1 MLNWSKPQPM
11 PSDYILAFDQGT
23 TSSRSLL
30 INRFGEVVS
39 QCQREFEQLYPQPG
53 WVEHRP
59 DDLWNSQWQTAQ
71 EVMQRAGISAGDL
84 AGIGIANQRE
94 TTLVWDRK
102 TGEPIY
108 NAIVWQDRR
117 TADFCDALKANE
129 AESRLIL
136 EKTGLVIDAY
146 FSASKVRWILDHV
159 DGARTRAEKGELAF
173 GTVDS
178 WLVWNLTNGEEHITD
193 ASNAS
198 RTMLFDLHAMAW
210 DATLCDLFQ
219 IPASMLPTVVPNSGK
234 LAQATRLDIPVPIS
248 GIAGDQQAALFGQQC
263 IYPGMVKNT
272 YGTGCFMLMNTGS
285 QAVRSQHAL
294 LTTVAWQLNGQTTY
308 ALEGSVFVGGAAVQ
322 WLRDELSF
330 IEASPEIEA
339 LALAVDSSDGVVVV
353 PAFAGLGAPHWN
365 PHARGS
371 ILGMTRGTNRS
382 HIARATLESIA
393 FQSMDLLEC
402 MQKDSRVTI
411 SEVRVDGGASENTL
425 LMQIQADALGIRV
438 IRPVNG
444 ESTAMGAA
452 FFAGLG
458 AGLWKDMDELSACWS
473 KRDGFEPA
481 SDGVETRRQVAS
493 WHRAVRA
500 VLNWARDTEE
510 S

>member
-1 MLNWSKPQPM
+1 M
-11 PSDYILAFDQGT
+11 PSDYILALDQGT

-30 INRFGEVVS
+30 INRLGEVVCQS
-39 QCQREFEQLYPQPG
+39 QQEFEQLYPKPG

-59 DDLWNSQWQTAQ
+59 NDLWDSQWQTAQ
-71 EVMQRAGISAGDL
+71 GVLQRAGISACDL

-102 TGEPIY
+102 TGEPVY

-117 TADFCDALKANE
+117 TADYCDELKVDE
-129 AESRLIL
+129 ATSRLIH

-146 FSASKVRWILDHV
+146 FSASKIRWILNHV
-159 DGARTRAEKGELAF
+159 DGARTRAENGELAF

-178 WLVWNLTNGEEHITD
+178 WLVWKLTNGERHITD

-198 RTMLFDLHAMAW
+198 RTMLFDLHAMDW
-210 DATLCDLFQ
+210 DASLCDLFQ
-219 IPASMLPTVVPNSGK
+219 IPASMLPTVVPNSGN
-234 LAQATRLDIPVPIS
+234 LAEAKGFDVPVVPIT

-263 IYPGMVKNT
+263 TRPGMVKNT

-285 QAVRSQHAL
+285 KAVPSKHAL

-308 ALEGSVFVGGAAVQ
+308 ALEGSVFIGGAAVQ
-322 WLRDELSF
+322 WLRDELNF
-330 IEASPEIEA
+330 IETSPEIEA

-393 FQSMDLLEC
+393 FQSMDLMDC
-402 MQKDSRVTI
+402 MQKDSQVAI
-411 SEVRVDGGASENTL
+411 PEVRVDGGASENTL
-425 LMQIQADALGIRV
+425 LMQIQADALGTRV
-438 IRPVNG
+438 IRPQNG

-452 FFAGLG
+452 YFAGLG
-458 AGLWKDMDELSACWS
+458 AGVWKNMDELGACWT
-473 KRDGFEPA
+473 KRDAFEPA
-481 SDGVETRRQVAS
+481 ADRADMHHRIVS

-500 VLNWARDTEE
+500 VLNWSIDTTAQ
-510 S
+510 

>member
-1 MLNWSKPQPM
+1 M
-11 PSDYILAFDQGT
+11 PSNYILALDQGT

-30 INRFGEVVS
+30 INRLGEVVC
-39 QCQREFEQLYPQPG
+39 QCQQEFEQLYPKPG

-59 DDLWNSQWQTAQ
+59 NDLWDSQWQTAQ
-71 EVMQRAGISAGDL
+71 GVLQREGISAGDL

-102 TGEPIY
+102 TGEPVY

-117 TADFCDALKANE
+117 TADFCDELKADE
-129 AESRLIL
+129 VTSRLIQ

-146 FSASKVRWILDHV
+146 FSASKIRWILDHV
-159 DGARTRAEKGELAF
+159 EGARARAGRGELAF

-178 WLVWNLTNGEEHITD
+178 WLVWKLTNGKRHITD

-198 RTMLFDLHAMAW
+198 RTMLFDLHAMDW

-219 IPASMLPTVVPNSGK
+219 IPASMLPTVVPNSGN
-234 LAQATRLDIPVPIS
+234 LAEAKVFDVPVPIT

-263 IYPGMVKNT
+263 TRPGMVKNT

-285 QAVRSQHAL
+285 IAVPSKHAL
-294 LTTVAWQLNGQTTY
+294 LTTVAWQLNDQTTY
-308 ALEGSVFVGGAAVQ
+308 ALEGSVFIGGAAVQ
-322 WLRDELSF
+322 WLRDELNF
-330 IEASPEIEA
+330 IEVSPEIEA

-371 ILGMTRGTNRS
+371 IFGMTRGTNRS
-382 HIARATLESIA
+382 HIARATLDSIA
-393 FQSMDLLEC
+393 FQSMDLMDC
-402 MQKDSRVTI
+402 MQKDSQVSI
-411 SEVRVDGGASENTL
+411 SEVRVDGGASENAL

-438 IRPVNG
+438 IRPANG

-458 AGLWKDMDELSACWS
+458 AGMWKDVDELGACW
-473 KRDGFEPA
+473 KRRDGFEPSSHRSEMQSRIA
-481 SDGVETRRQVAS
+481 A

-500 VLNWARDTEE
+500 VLYWAHDTDA